1 MILLLVLLAW
11 LEPMSP
17 GTHSPHIPPANAALT
32 KAPLC
37 TVAKARSA
45 NGLLVV
51 KIKEACR

>member
-1 MILLLVLLAW
+1 MIWLILLLAM

-17 GTHSPHIPPANAALT
+17 GIHTPHVPPANVALT

-37 TVAKARSA
+37 TVAKVRSA

>member
-1 MILLLVLLAW
+1 MICLLVLLAW

-17 GTHSPHIPPANAALT
+17 GIHTPHSPPANVALN